1 MKIIDIYVS
10 EVGRRLPSK
19 VRSDIEAELKSTLL
33 DMLEDKSQKE
43 NRPADESMAKELLKE
58 YGSPEKVASTYLP
71 EKYLISPRIYP
82 TFMMILKIVLVV
94 LLFASVLGMGIQL
107 GQSAFTF
114 GQSATLVGKTLLGLI
129 QGAIQAFGTL
139 VIVFILIEKFMP
151 TANQMTSDWKPDDLL
166 KIEQPDKVKM
176 VDLIFSIVFSTLA
189 LVIFNFYPDLISV
202 YIREGNGWVSYP
214 ILTAAFFRLLPWL
227 SIIWVLEIALNGLV
241 LRDGIWTKATRF
253 FEIGINILN
262 FVMLLVMVTGPAIV
276 RLPVDWMVEL
286 SSLSEATALLVQNQF
301 SIGLRAVFGLVAA
314 IVFLD
319 ILRKIYRLWKN
330 R

>member
-1 MKIIDIYVS
+1 MKIIDFYVS

-319 ILRKIYRLWKN
+319 ILRKINRLWKN

>member
-107 GQSAFTF
+107 GQSAFTLE
-114 GQSATLVGKTLLGLI
+114 QSATLVGKTLLGLI

-286 SSLSEATALLVQNQF
+286 SSLSEATAMLVQNQF